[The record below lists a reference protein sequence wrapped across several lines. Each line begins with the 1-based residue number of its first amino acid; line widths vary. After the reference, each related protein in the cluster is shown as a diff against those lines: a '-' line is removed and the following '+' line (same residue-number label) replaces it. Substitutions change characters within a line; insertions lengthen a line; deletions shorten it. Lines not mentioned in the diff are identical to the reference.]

1 MKSCLLNDDERATP
15 KLACKP
21 GGNPSGCERRTT
33 PGKAELLPP
42 WLKVSTTIKILKV
55 PDSCMSEVISSMELD
70 LFIKDLEKWR
80 RQAVPKKIQ
89 FIVCVHNGTLP
100 AVAAIV
106 FCKTIAA
113 SGTKI

>member
-21 GGNPSGCERRTT
+21 GANPSGCERRTT

-70 LFIKDLEKWR
+70 RFIEIWK
-80 RQAVPKKIQ
+80 
-89 FIVCVHNGTLP
+89 
-100 AVAAIV
+100 
-106 FCKTIAA
+106 
-113 SGTKI
+113 SGEDGCSQKNSGHCAGS